1 MLHLA
6 GAQGREQLLR
16 EVERM
21 LSEALQAIF
30 GSGLR
35 VRVELS
41 ERNRRPWA
49 EIKVETPLSDGRTLV
64 ADPLDAHG
72 GGVVDALSLALRIM
86 LVESARPPLAG
97 PLLLDEPGK
106 HLSHE
111 YLPRLAEF
119 LIQVAQAFGRQILL
133 VTHADELAAA
143 GERAYRV
150 ERDGDRSRVRPAP
163 AGRGRG

>member
-1 MLHLA
+1 MAGSFALGRAQLTEARERQQAAADRRRLLQTALIVLRQA
-6 GAQGREQLLR
+6 GAQGRERLIR
-16 EVERM
+16 EVEWM

-30 GSGLR
+30 GPRLK
-35 VRVELS
+35 VQVELS

-49 EIKVETPLSDGRTLV
+49 AIKVETPLSEGGTLA

-72 GGVVDALSLALRIM
+72 GGVVDALSLALRIR

-111 YLPRLAEF
+111 YLPRLVSPQPA
-119 LIQVAQAFGRQILL
+119 AQG
-133 VTHADELAAA
+133 
-143 GERAYRV
+143 
-150 ERDGDRSRVRPAP
+150 
-163 AGRGRG
+163 